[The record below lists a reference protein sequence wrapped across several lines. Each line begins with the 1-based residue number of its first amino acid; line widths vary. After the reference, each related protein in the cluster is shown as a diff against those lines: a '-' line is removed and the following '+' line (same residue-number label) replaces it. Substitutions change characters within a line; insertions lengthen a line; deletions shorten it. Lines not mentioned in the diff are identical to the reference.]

1 MSKTVVTLRPATLA
15 AKPAVLVNFDVLIT
29 SDR

>member
-15 AKPAVLVNFDVLIT
+15 TKPAVLVNFDMLIIT
-29 SDR
+29 E